1 MVRPF
6 SWESSILG
14 RFKSTPFSFIQSV
27 IQGGN
32 LLKLPRTLPEI
43 ISLLESGR
51 TVPVLW
57 DWSEVT
63 PALIAAGYDVIFLT
77 QHVPVLS
84 WHPKNEPYGSH
95 LDRFRKAIVTNP
107 ILLDRLYA
115 MKGKPIRGPL
125 DAVLSVCYWLDHYTR
140 EELLAL
146 PDDFDVKYNAANG
159 KAAAMLKKH
168 LKYVA
173 AKQASRAAVNA
184 KAEAKRQKYEK
195 AAEMGITVE
204 ELEVIEAAAAEAAAA
219 EAAAAKLAK
228 KEKKS
233 KSPASNVST
242 TETQNPK
249 PAVPKAAPAPVNP
262 APKPPAPP
270 VPPKGET
277 KIPPLRMGLSRRS
290 KPATEGDPS

>member
-1 MVRPF
+1 
-6 SWESSILG
+6 
-14 RFKSTPFSFIQSV
+14 V

-32 LLKLPRTLPEI
+32 LLKVPRSLPEI
-43 ISLLESGR
+43 ISLLEQGK
-51 TVPVLW
+51 TTPVIW
-57 DWSEVT
+57 DWENT
-63 PALIAAGYDVIFLT
+63 TEALIEAGYEVVFVSKHIPIMLWRP
-77 QHVPVLS
+77 QH
-84 WHPKNEPYGSH
+84 EPFGNH
-95 LDRFRKAIVTNP
+95 LDRFRLSTVKNP
-107 ILLDRLYA
+107 ILLERLYA
-115 MKGKPIRGPL
+115 MKGKPISGPN
-125 DAVLSVCYWLDHYTR
+125 DHVLSICYWLENYTP

-146 PDDFDVKYNAANG
+146 PDDFDLKYNAANG
-159 KAAAMLKKH
+159 KAAAMVRNHAKFI
-168 LKYVA
+168 A
-173 AKQASRAAVNA
+173 AKKAAKAERNA

-204 ELEVIEAAAAEAAAA
+204 ELEVIQAAEAEAAAA
-219 EAAAAKLAK
+219 AVAAAKLAK

-249 PAVPKAAPAPVNP
+249 PAVPKPVVPKAAPAPVNP

>member
-1 MVRPF
+1 
-6 SWESSILG
+6 
-14 RFKSTPFSFIQSV
+14 
-27 IQGGN
+27 
-32 LLKLPRTLPEI
+32 LKLPRTVPQI
-43 ISLLESGR
+43 ISLLEEGR
-51 TVPVLW
+51 TTPVVW
-57 DWSEVT
+57 DWTEAT
-63 PALIAAGYDVIFLT
+63 AALIAAGYDVIFLT
-77 QHVPVLS
+77 VHVPVLP
-84 WHPKNEPYGSH
+84 WRPKQEPFGNH
-95 LDRFRKAIVTNP
+95 LDRFRLSIVTNP

-115 MKGKPIRGPL
+115 MKGKPIRGPI
-125 DAVLSVCYWLDHYTR
+125 DHVLSVCYWLDNYTR

-146 PDDFDVKYNAANG
+146 PDDFDLKYNAANG

-168 LKYVA
+168 EKYVA
-173 AKQASRAAVNA
+173 AKQAARAEQNA

-249 PAVPKAAPAPVNP
+249 PAVPKPAVPKAASAPVNP
-262 APKPPAPP
+262 LPKPPAPP
-270 VPPKGET
+270 VSPRGET

-290 KPATEGDPS
+290 KPANEGDPS